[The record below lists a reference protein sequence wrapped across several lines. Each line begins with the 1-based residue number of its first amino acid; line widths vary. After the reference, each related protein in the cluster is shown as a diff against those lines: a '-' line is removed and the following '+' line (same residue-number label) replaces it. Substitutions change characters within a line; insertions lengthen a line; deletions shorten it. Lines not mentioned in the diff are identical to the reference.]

1 MIPMPP
7 PTDNFSHVQ
16 RLVPATKNGHHHSF
30 HSTTV
35 SEWKFNPPVF
45 AATFISETMYK
56 IVVMCNH
63 VHFMTRGCGQCCWQ
77 TKFWKRAFRSIY
89 SIQQHIFFQCYICLR
104 SKQSSWKKKWC
115 NVLDETLGLYEINVQ
130 VTQTF
135 TNNFSK
141 NNATRNNSNKNKN
154 KNKNKKK

>member
-1 MIPMPP
+1 MLLANKI
-7 PTDNFSHVQ
+7 
-16 RLVPATKNGHHHSF
+16 LEAG
-30 HSTTV
+30 
-35 SEWKFNPPVF
+35 
-45 AATFISETMYK
+45 IS
-56 IVVMCNH
+56 
-63 VHFMTRGCGQCCWQ
+63 
-77 TKFWKRAFRSIY
+77 
-89 SIQQHIFFQCYICLR
+89 QHIFHTTAYIFSMLHLFAV
-104 SKQSSWKKKWC
+104 KIIVLGKKWC

>member
-1 MIPMPP
+1 MMEKNTLTGPDLNSHDKSIFCVRFHQKTFMIPMPP

-77 TKFWKRAFRSIY
+77 TKFWKRAFRSIH

-104 SKQSSWKKKWC
+104 SKQSSWEKK
-115 NVLDETLGLYEINVQ
+115 NGAM
-130 VTQTF
+130 
-135 TNNFSK
+135 S
-141 NNATRNNSNKNKN
+141 
-154 KNKNKKK
+154 